1 MSVDIKNYGDAD
13 KKLIKKLTAAGKFDA
28 SLDQKLNIEKVN
40 VEVMVRWVNER
51 LTELLGFEDDVV
63 VNLVENMLT
72 QTQDAFSGQVKRVD
86 PKQLQIQLT
95 GFLDRQAAPFVAEL
109 WKLLLDAQDAPHGIP
124 RAFVERK
131 KAELLKRQA
140 TRDGDKAAIRK
151 AGGRDAGGGREDAQR
166 RLVRAAAGEGRR
178 RSRDRRSRSRDRRSR
193 SRDRG
198 GERRRDRSRDRRSRS
213 RDDRR
218 RSRSDS
224 ADRRRER
231 RRDRAPGFGAA
242 APAAPPGRP
251 PLPAP
256 WAWRESRSERGS
268 WYCVDEAT
276 GERRWDAPGAE
287 AKVVV
292 RHVLV
297 KHAGSK
303 RPSSHRTATIALSK
317 ADAATELEA
326 LRATV
331 AAAEDRAGALAAAAR
346 DRSDCPSSA
355 KDGQLKPFARGELDK
370 SFEAAAFALEPGALS
385 GVVDTPS
392 GLHLILRLS

>member
-1 MSVDIKNYGDAD
+1 MSTAEAARTVLMHRRPRPSSRPQASAGPAAAPSARVATMSVDIKNYGDAD

-72 QTQDAFSGQVKRVD
+72 QTQDAFSGQ
-86 PKQLQIQLT
+86 
-95 GFLDRQAAPFVAEL
+95 AAPFVAEL

-151 AGGRDAGGGREDAQR
+151 AGGRDAGGGREDA
-166 RLVRAAAGEGRR
+166 AAARAGTARPASAPRR
-178 RSRDRRSRSRDRRSR
+178 PRRPRCP
-193 SRDRG
+193 
-198 GERRRDRSRDRRSRS
+198 
-213 RDDRR
+213 
-218 RSRSDS
+218 
-224 ADRRRER
+224 
-231 RRDRAPGFGAA
+231 RAP
-242 APAAPPGRP
+242 P
-251 PLPAP
+251 PAP

-268 WYCVDEAT
+268 WYCVNEAT

-303 RPSSHRTATIALSK
+303 RPSSHRTATIALR
-317 ADAATELEA
+317 ADAAAELEA
-326 LRATV
+326 LRAAV
-331 AAAEDRAGALAAAAR
+331 AAAEDRAGALAAAACTGPTAR
-346 DRSDCPSSA
+346 RRPRTASSSPSRAASST
-355 KDGQLKPFARGELDK
+355 

>member
-151 AGGRDAGGGREDAQR
+151 AGRPRCRAGGGEDA
-166 RLVRAAAGEGRR
+166 AAAL
-178 RSRDRRSRSRDRRSR
+178 
-193 SRDRG
+193 
-198 GERRRDRSRDRRSRS
+198 
-213 RDDRR
+213 
-218 RSRSDS
+218 
-224 ADRRRER
+224 A
-231 RRDRAPGFGAA
+231 
-242 APAAPPGRP
+242 
-251 PLPAP
+251 
-256 WAWRESRSERGS
+256 SERGS
-268 WYCVDEAT
+268 WYCVNEAT

-317 ADAATELEA
+317 ADAAAELEA
-326 LRATV
+326 LRAAV

>member
-151 AGGRDAGGGREDAQR
+151 AGGATPRRREDA
-166 RLVRAAAGEGRR
+166 
-178 RSRDRRSRSRDRRSR
+178 
-193 SRDRG
+193 
-198 GERRRDRSRDRRSRS
+198 
-213 RDDRR
+213 
-218 RSRSDS
+218 
-224 ADRRRER
+224 
-231 RRDRAPGFGAA
+231 AA
-242 APAAPPGRP
+242 APQAR
-251 PLPAP
+251 
-256 WAWRESRSERGS
+256 RG
-268 WYCVDEAT
+268 
-276 GERRWDAPGAE
+276 
-287 AKVVV
+287 
-292 RHVLV
+292 
-297 KHAGSK
+297 GST
-303 RPSSHRTATIALSK
+303 P
-317 ADAATELEA
+317 
-326 LRATV
+326 
-331 AAAEDRAGALAAAAR
+331 
-346 DRSDCPSSA
+346 
-355 KDGQLKPFARGELDK
+355 
-370 SFEAAAFALEPGALS
+370 EAAAFALEPGALS

>member
-151 AGGRDAGGGREDAQR
+151 AGGRDAGGGRGDAQQ
-166 RLVRAAAGEGRR
+166 RLVRAAAGE
-178 RSRDRRSRSRDRRSR
+178 
-193 SRDRG
+193 
-198 GERRRDRSRDRRSRS
+198 
-213 RDDRR
+213 
-218 RSRSDS
+218 
-224 ADRRRER
+224 
-231 RRDRAPGFGAA
+231 
-242 APAAPPGRP
+242 APP
-251 PLPAP
+251 
-256 WAWRESRSERGS
+256 
-268 WYCVDEAT
+268 
-276 GERRWDAPGAE
+276 
-287 AKVVV
+287 VVV

-317 ADAATELEA
+317 ADAAAELEA
-326 LRATV
+326 LRAAV

-370 SFEAAAFALEPGALS
+370 SEAAAFALEPGALS